1 MEKASHLWASCWMAV
16 LLATRIMVKTLVATG
31 AARMGAAM
39 TAAFLPNSSTLQIV
53 LQPDMY
59 TVLYRFGSCCLF
71 HDCFA
76 GCLSVLTVGSVCD
89 RVEIA
94 FSSTPSQHSTPHTQA
109 RNQPERE

>member
-59 TVLYRFGSCCLF
+59 TVSVRFL
-71 HDCFA
+71 
-76 GCLSVLTVGSVCD
+76 LSVSRLFCRVSISVD
-89 RVEIA
+89 RRVCL
-94 FSSTPSQHSTPHTQA
+94 
-109 RNQPERE
+109 